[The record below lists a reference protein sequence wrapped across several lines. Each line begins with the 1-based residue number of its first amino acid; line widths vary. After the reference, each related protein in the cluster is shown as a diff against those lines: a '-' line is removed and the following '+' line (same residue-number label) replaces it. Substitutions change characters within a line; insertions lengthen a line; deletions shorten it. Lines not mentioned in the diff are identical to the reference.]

1 LDSNIIEVMSVQS
14 ITNFSMLQGKSMRT
28 FYRLSAKLLM
38 FMLVI
43 AMSSGMTS
51 CNSQKKVL
59 ARERAAKIEQAKV
72 RLQALLDD
80 NSTLNLDQ
88 KYAELNT
95 IKGWNINDKD
105 VDNLIAKVEAKLNKD
120 RDLFRKRAEDEQKTR
135 EAEERRR
142 QEDARNVSQAG
153 DPRFVKLNQAFTS
166 ISQASSP
173 DIANQRILE
182 VLSLFVNPDVPVL
195 IVISLNGSAKD
206 YDRPT
211 TIKRYLEYLKD
222 QKRNINQIG
231 NMVFDAN
238 GKITEL
244 ELIKK

>member
-1 LDSNIIEVMSVQS
+1 MSVQS
-14 ITNFSMLQGKSMRT
+14 INNFSMLEGKSMRI

-38 FMLVI
+38 LAIVV
-43 AMSSGMTS
+43 AMSVGMTS
-51 CNSQKKVL
+51 CNSQKKLL

-80 NSTLNLDQ
+80 NSTLSLDQ

-95 IKGWNINDKD
+95 IKGWNLNDKD
-105 VDNLIAKVEAKLNKD
+105 VDNLIGKVETKLHNE
-120 RDLFRKRAEDEQKTR
+120 RDIVRKKAEDDLKAR
-135 EAEERRR
+135 EAEERR
-142 QEDARNVSQAG
+142 QKEAALNASKAG
-153 DPRFVKLNQAFTS
+153 DPRYVKLNETFNAIAQAPS
-166 ISQASSP
+166 V
-173 DIANQRILE
+173 DVANQKILDA
-182 VLSLFVNPDVPVL
+182 LPLFVNPDVPVL
-195 IVISLNGSAKD
+195 VIISQNGTAKD

-222 QKRNINQIG
+222 QKRNINQIE
-231 NMVFDAN
+231 NMVLDAN